1 MKKFFEEFKTF
12 ITKGNVMDM
21 AIGVIIG
28 GAFGAITS
36 SLVSNVITPLLAYIF
51 GAPNTD
57 ALNITL
63 RAAEVDASGE
73 VVKEA
78 LVLGLGTFV
87 GAIVNCLVIALVLFS
102 VIKAINKARALAEA
116 RKKGPRSP
124 SPRPRSCSARS
135 SRRSRPKRSKLPF
148 FAKKTRA
155 KARVFFYRKDCGER
169 PFLYFIIYL
178 VLLAKSG
185 KT

>member
-21 AIGVIIG
+21 AIGVIVG
-28 GAFGAITS
+28 GAFGALTS
-36 SLVSNVITPLLAYIF
+36 SRVSNGITPRLAYIF

-87 GAIVNCLVIALVLFS
+87 GAIVNFLVIALVLFS

-116 RKKGPRSP
+116 KKKAEEEAAAAEAEPEE
-124 SPRPRSCSARS
+124 
-135 SRRSRPKRSKLPF
+135 PKPTAEELLGAILEEIK
-148 FAKKTRA
+148 AKK
-155 KARVFFYRKDCGER
+155 E
-169 PFLYFIIYL
+169 
-178 VLLAKSG
+178 
-185 KT
+185 